1 MSYLLT
7 GEESE
12 RLRYRNLVPSDFDTW
27 LPFHKDPSSTQHWSE
42 APLDPKEA
50 CQKWFNKVFY
60 RYKHALG
67 GLNALIDKNNGE
79 FIGQCGLLVQTV
91 DGQQELEIGYSILPA
106 YRNKGYAS
114 EAAQKCRSFAMEH
127 RLAKSLISI
136 IHIDNQASQ
145 AVAIKNGM
153 ALDRTTTY
161 QDNPVA
167 IFRVSIQ

>member
-1 MSYLLT
+1 MAYLLI

-12 RLRYRNLVPSDFDTW
+12 RLRYRKLMPTDFDFW

-42 APLDPKEA
+42 TSLDPEEA
-50 CQKWFNKVFY
+50 CHKWFDKVFY
-60 RYKHALG
+60 RYEHHLG
-67 GLNALIDKNNGE
+67 GMNALIDKNNGQ

-91 DGQQELEIGYSILPA
+91 DGQQELEIGYSMLPLH
-106 YRNKGYAS
+106 RNKGYAT
-114 EAAQKCRSFAMEH
+114 EAAQKCRSFAKEH

-153 ALDRTTTY
+153 VLDRTTTY
-161 QDNPVA
+161 QNNPVA